1 MPDMTITNQTN
12 NQYAFG
18 PYVLNAGAGTATVT
32 IDTTTNASL
41 YLTDD
46 HFADIVNALYV
57 ASPQLITV
65 TNQPTPF
72 PRVTGVPEIL
82 HGDGSPE
89 GVVFAPSGSA
99 FMRRDNATAANA
111 LYAKTTGPSLSTGW
125 QAFAGSAAPG
135 AATSL
140 PNSPSNGQQ
149 AILVDSTSAP
159 TFSWLFQYQSSATKW
174 LFLGGSPLYASV
186 EGSSSPAAQTYALN
200 SGPSITIPVA
210 GVYEV
215 EFGFTWPAGS
225 GQGAGNA
232 MSPNGAGLTAADTF
246 SVHGGSANSQTTG
259 ATINSET
266 SSSRKGKQTLT
277 AATLQLYSRQ
287 LNTVSG
293 SHNQAWISVRPVT
306 C

>member
-111 LYAKTTGPSLSTGW
+111 LY
-125 QAFAGSAAPG
+125 
-135 AATSL
+135 
-140 PNSPSNGQQ
+140 
-149 AILVDSTSAP
+149 
-159 TFSWLFQYQSSATKW
+159 
-174 LFLGGSPLYASV
+174 
-186 EGSSSPAAQTYALN
+186 
-200 SGPSITIPVA
+200 
-210 GVYEV
+210 
-215 EFGFTWPAGS
+215 
-225 GQGAGNA
+225 
-232 MSPNGAGLTAADTF
+232 
-246 SVHGGSANSQTTG
+246 
-259 ATINSET
+259 
-266 SSSRKGKQTLT
+266 
-277 AATLQLYSRQ
+277 
-287 LNTVSG
+287 
-293 SHNQAWISVRPVT
+293 
-306 C
+306 

>member
-12 NQYAFG
+12 NAYTFG
-18 PYVLNAGAGTATVT
+18 PYQLPAGVGTGTVT

-57 ASPQLITV
+57 AVPPLITV
-65 TNQPTPF
+65 TNPPSPF
-72 PRVTGVPEIL
+72 PRVTGVPQIL

-89 GVVFAPSGSA
+89 GVVFASSGSA
-99 FMRRDNATAANA
+99 FMRRDNGGAASA

-135 AATSL
+135 AGTSL
-140 PNSPSNGQQ
+140 PGSPSNGQQ

-159 TFSWLFQYQSSATKW
+159 TFSWLFQYSTAATKW

-186 EGSSSPAAQTYALN
+186 EGSSSPAGTTYAAN

-210 GVYEV
+210 GLYEV
-215 EFGFTWPAGS
+215 EFGFTWPAS
-225 GQGAGNA
+225 AQGAGNV
-232 MSPNGAGLTAADTF
+232 MSPNGAGLTAADAF
-246 SVHGGSANSQTTG
+246 SVWGGSASSQTTG
-259 ATINSET
+259 ATINSEM
-266 SSSRKGKQTLT
+266 SSSRRGKQTLT
-277 AATLQLYSRQ
+277 TGALQLNSRQ
-287 LNTVSG
+287 ISATSS